1 MNMITFPNNEYD
13 HFSLNNEYDNKLS
26 CSRYVLG
33 RNPEIWG
40 KRYPV
45 DDFEPK
51 RWMEREKIPSNYAYP
66 QFNAGPRLCLGKGL
80 AMLEIKLGLCLMLD
94 EFEVPIG
101 KWKVSFFFF

>member
-1 MNMITFPNNEYD
+1 MNMKYD
-13 HFSLNNEYDNKLS
+13 KLS
-26 CSRYVLG
+26 FSRYVLG

-51 RWMEREKIPSNYAYP
+51 RWMEREKYPSNYAYP

-101 KWKVSFFFF
+101 KWKVSFFF

>member
-13 HFSLNNEYDNKLS
+13 HFSLNNEYDKLS
-26 CSRYVLG
+26 FSRYVLG

-51 RWMEREKIPSNYAYP
+51 RWMEREKYPSNYAYP

-101 KWKVSFFFF
+101 KWKVSFFF